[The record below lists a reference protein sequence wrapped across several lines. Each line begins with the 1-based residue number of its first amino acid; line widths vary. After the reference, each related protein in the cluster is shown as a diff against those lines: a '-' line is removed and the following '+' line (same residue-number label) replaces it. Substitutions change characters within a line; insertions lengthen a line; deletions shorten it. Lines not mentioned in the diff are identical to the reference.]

1 MCKTFYARRDK
12 SQKVS
17 YNKMVMQ
24 YVVGIIAIAL
34 GFLIVWKSRALL
46 NFFGEIPF
54 AENKLFSVGGTNT
67 FYKLIGIVLIV
78 IGFLILTGDV
88 QTSVAPYLD
97 ETNVNAEF

>member
-1 MCKTFYARRDK
+1 
-12 SQKVS
+12 
-17 YNKMVMQ
+17 MQ
-24 YVVGIIAIAL
+24 YVVGLFVIAL
-34 GFLIVWKSRALL
+34 GFLLVWKSRALL

-54 AENKLFSVGGTNT
+54 AETKMFSIGGTNM
-67 FYKLIGIVLIV
+67 FYKLIGVALIV